1 MFLSLFLFFV
11 SYRLWHVNLQ
21 EFPPKS
27 KLDRETYGDQNS
39 TFTKS
44 HIEQSLDGLTVEEVT
59 NYYQMNHISDLRVKS
74 KNIGYFRL
82 WRRKGCSY

>member
-1 MFLSLFLFFV
+1 MFLSFFLLLV
-11 SYRLWHVNLQ
+11 SYWHVNLQ

-27 KLDRETYGDQNS
+27 KLERETYGDQNS
-39 TFTKS
+39 TITKS
-44 HIEQSLDGLTVEEVT
+44 HIEESLDGLTVEEVT
-59 NYYQMNHISDLRVKS
+59 NYYQMNDISDLRVKS